1 VDADEH
7 LVVLRHRPLDIVDA
21 QHVRR
26 AVPIVDDCPHE
37 AEGLPVSII

>member
-7 LVVLRHRPLDIVDA
+7 LVVIRHGPRDVADA
-21 QHVRR
+21 KHVRR

>member
-7 LVVLRHRPLDIVDA
+7 LVVIRHGPLDIADA